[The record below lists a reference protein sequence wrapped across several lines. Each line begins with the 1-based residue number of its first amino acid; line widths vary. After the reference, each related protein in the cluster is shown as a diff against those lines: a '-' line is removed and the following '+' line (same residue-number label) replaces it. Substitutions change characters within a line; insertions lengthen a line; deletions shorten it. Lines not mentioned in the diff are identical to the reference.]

1 MESKTFSNSLDS
13 YYVAGQIDGFQSSTL
28 DCDGFRTKSHMADS
42 LTPRECSRQSPLSE
56 RVLTGPRDVELRVV
70 CGLWSTRRILPI
82 SSLCVGM

>member
-42 LTPRECSRQSPLSE
+42 LTPRECSGQSPLSE
-56 RVLTGPRDVELRVV
+56 RVFELRVV
-70 CGLWSTRRILPI
+70 CGLRSTRRILPI